1 MGSTPSRQRLSRRA
15 SASLALRLA
24 SGSLVCKAA
33 RDGADDKLSRNFF
46 RKEPAMRDERV
57 GKLARLLVEYSIEAG
72 EGDQVLVSAE
82 VGAGPL
88 IGALYERLLQ
98 VGATPVTQIGL
109 PGMQELFFEH
119 AQELHYEEI
128 PRVTHAI
135 YEGVDAQIGILSPSN
150 TMALANVDP
159 EKQQALQK
167 RNKPLSEMMLE
178 KDRWVL
184 TLFPTEALAQESHMG
199 LFEYEEFAFEAMGLN
214 EEDPVRFWSEKSA
227 EQERLKERLEE
238 AREIRI
244 VGPETD
250 LSLSVEGRTFVNSAG
265 MRNMPCG
272 EVFTGPL
279 EDSANGT
286 VYFGVPAAIAGR
298 EISGA
303 RLRFEEGK
311 VVEASAEKGEEYLMS
326 LLEADAG
333 ARYLGELGIGTN
345 YGIRRA
351 SANVLFDE
359 KLGGTVH
366 LAIGRSYAQTG
377 GKNDSSVH
385 TDLVCDLREGGELY
399 ADGELIQ
406 EDGRFLEFDLAG

>member
-1 MGSTPSRQRLSRRA
+1 MISCPQRDFF
-15 SASLALRLA
+15 
-24 SGSLVCKAA
+24 GKEKA
-33 RDGADDKLSRNFF
+33 
-46 RKEPAMRDERV
+46 MIDERI
-57 GKLARLLVEYSIEAG
+57 GKLARVLVDYSTRGE
-72 EGDQVLVSAE
+72 EGDQVLISGE

-88 IGALYERLLQ
+88 IRALYTRLLQ
-98 VGATPVTQIGL
+98 VGATPVTQISL
-109 PGMQELFFEH
+109 PGMQELFFEY
-119 AQELHYEEI
+119 AQELHYREI
-128 PRVTHAI
+128 PAVTRAI
-135 YEGVDAQIGILSPSN
+135 TEGVDAQIMIHSPSN
-150 TMALANVDP
+150 TRALANVDP
-159 EKQQALQK
+159 SKQQALQR
-167 RNKPLSEMMLE
+167 RNKPLSEMVLE
-178 KDRWVL
+178 KDRWVV
-184 TLFPTEALAQESHMG
+184 TLFPTEALAQEAHMS
-199 LFEYEEFAFEAMGLN
+199 LSEYEEFAFEAMGLN

-250 LSLSVEGRTFVNSAG
+250 LTLSVEGRTFVNSAG
-265 MRNMPCG
+265 RRNMPCG
-272 EVFTGPL
+272 EVFTGPV
-279 EDSANGT
+279 EDSADGT
-286 VYFGVPAAIAGR
+286 VYFGVPAAIGGR
-298 EISGA
+298 EVAGA
-303 RLRFEEGK
+303 RLRFEEGR

-326 LLEADAG
+326 LLDADAG

-345 YGIRRA
+345 YGIGRA

-406 EDGRFLEFDLAG
+406 RDGRFLEFDLAGVNDAR